1 MGKDMTM
8 KCLQLRFMLTVLKAL
23 DVLIH
28 GASSEDKVKAED
40 RMYNLSEDIR
50 HELAKSGG

>member
-1 MGKDMTM
+1 MTM
-8 KCLQLRFMLTVLKAL
+8 KCLQLRFMLAVLNAL

-40 RMYNLSEDIR
+40 RMYTLSESIQ